1 MNRRNTIQ
9 GALVLEAVRR
19 LQCHATADE
28 VYAEVAREHPHI
40 SRATVYRNLN
50 RLAERGEI
58 RKLEVPGGAD
68 RYDHRCHDHYHA
80 RCLGCGRL
88 FDIEMDYIADLEKAV
103 KDAHGFAISGHDIL
117 FNGLCPACQ
126 HRTEHE

>member
-1 MNRRNTIQ
+1 MKRRNTVQ
-9 GALVLEAVRR
+9 RSLVYEAVNR
-19 LQCHATADE
+19 LKSHATADE
-28 VYAEVAREHPHI
+28 IYEAIASEHPSV
-40 SRATVYRNLN
+40 SRGTVYRTLN
-50 RLAERGEI
+50 QLAEEGEI
-58 RKLEVPGGAD
+58 RKILVPGGAD

-117 FNGLCPACQ
+117 FNGLCPACR
-126 HRTEHE
+126 HRTEDE